1 MGDVNTGYALADY
14 GERQATS
21 RSASVPAPVLF
32 VVGGLS
38 MYVGAAL
45 AVGLFDRLAPSAV
58 AVLRL
63 IGAAAVLLAW
73 RRPPA
78 AAWRGRALRPG
89 DARSGWPPG

>member
-1 MGDVNTGYALADY
+1 M
-14 GERQATS
+14 ATVT
-21 RSASVPAPVLF
+21 RRIPAPVLF
-32 VVGGLS
+32 VLGGVS

-73 RRPPA
+73 RRPA
-78 AAWRGRALRPG
+78 RRGVARASLRARRRLRAG
-89 DARSGWPPG
+89 DAG